1 MLFQKLHWLLYKQFC
16 VKRYK
21 RIIALSGLL
30 VCRLIKSLT
39 ETLSSK
45 LSHSPSKLR
54 FSVKFSRTF
63 SVYIPAT
70 RRVFFTKY
78 IQIHI
83 YVSDS
88 FFQYQEGKYLALYPL
103 STNPAGDIFKQ
114 CNEQI
119 RQRYAKS
126 YRKYSFLASRSI
138 VTIGPRT
145 ETFIAT
151 FPA

>member
-45 LSHSPSKLR
+45 LSPSPSKIS
-54 FSVKFSRTF
+54 FSVKFQGHRQSTYQPPEGF
-63 SVYIPAT
+63 
-70 RRVFFTKY
+70 FFTKY

-88 FFQYQEGKYLALYPL
+88 FFQYQEGEYLALYPL
-103 STNPAGDIFKQ
+103 STHLAEDIFK
-114 CNEQI
+114 
-119 RQRYAKS
+119 
-126 YRKYSFLASRSI
+126 
-138 VTIGPRT
+138 
-145 ETFIAT
+145 
-151 FPA
+151 